1 MERTTYMQKKRKGG
15 FTLAEFLVVI
25 AITTILAGVSFVA
38 AIHYQSRLRR
48 LEMDQTAKEIFLAAQ
63 NRLSLE
69 KAGGSLERLLA
80 EYPDPED
87 PDSEDKLGLTL
98 SSGSEEKQGLYYIL
112 YQPGDEGSNDTED
125 IRQRLLPFGS
135 IDETVRTDGSYAI
148 GYNPKE
154 GTVREVWY
162 SDKYV
167 FQVTD
172 LESEELAQAALSADK
187 REKYHGEAIGYY
199 NGESMT
205 DPEVI
210 PDPKLKKPTLKI
222 FNGDVLYAEV
232 DDYMSPTAQYTM
244 RLWVEGMSSG
254 AKGWID
260 LMDFSQRQRVI
271 SIGTSGVSYVILDDI
286 TWEGFRFAGLSQDLK
301 RSDGGKEG
309 KLIPGEDLRVY
320 AEVSNSNGSVISE
333 IKECNSIFQDITENK
348 VLVSSIR
355 HLENLDYRISGF
367 KPEDSGEAIG
377 LSPAEDGS
385 NEYVV
390 SQQEDLSWTDFRT
403 NVVNQIHISHG
414 DNRVV
419 READKLSVCYAT
431 GSGTYT
437 SLKYTQP
444 GCYAPV
450 NPQFVMS
457 YEGNTHKINDLLVN
471 VKGDILAGG
480 CFGNVTKDLYVKDLK
495 LVRPDITSE
504 TSAGALVGFGINIP
518 DRYGDPVKPLNISV
532 ENVFVQYPK
541 ITATGEKDAASDTEV
556 DAGALVGAFSGTEL
570 TISKTMAVDTYR
582 TKVAADDA
590 EAEKDLDT
598 AVEATYRIRSQY
610 GVAGGLAGSVSGKL
624 TVSGCVAS
632 VYVDGYDFAGGL
644 VGKVVDNKGDQP
656 ARIENSY
663 VGGHTSAGKFL
674 VHPTPA
680 EENFD
685 TTQGRYN
692 VISRDTIAGGLAAI
706 LPSGSQVERTYVS
719 ASVYMHSDVYG
730 TVPAASETDTKM
742 NKANEKQDEAAFV
755 TVYGALNTGS
765 SGKAA
770 SDASFRY
777 CYSSSMVNG
786 ARSVCYS
793 DTLKNYFEENSQA
806 ISKKAFPYDK
816 TLTSTYPMPTVVQ
829 LIQADPTTQNMIQED
844 QNSDSTQPKQ
854 IPKFARVHIGDWME
868 PEKEEPEETGMQVNN
883 GNRLWVDYVL
893 DIPDDTGT
901 GTNQEPLQVSFS
913 IKGQSNGNTV
923 YYLVKFY
930 PDLSKIM
937 YIEEIDASKVE
948 LAYNEKNTWGWPA
961 SWTDI
966 DKLSTKRIEV
976 TETGEKQ
983 IKVRLYLDN
992 KAFVRSGFKYL
1003 YWQDNYIKAGDNL
1016 VIQASDKH
1024 AIPDGTDPIDD
1035 KNNSYFD
1042 KLIYDETT
1050 GTYTAKVANSRH
1062 LLNLNFYDKND
1073 FNITNVE
1080 QTDNIL
1086 WTDDPSVTAN
1096 TEAYCKELS
1105 EAYPGVD
1112 VKIYD
1117 GWSPGNGFTN
1127 PGSFKAID
1135 NTTIRSYDGGGHTI
1149 AGLRILPP
1157 LSGNESTALF
1167 AKNDQL
1173 TVKNLNIKDP
1183 YIQGGAYGAA
1193 VLIDTAGE
1201 INDYSDVRDGTYLDL
1216 ENIRVYGD
1224 DIKLQGWGVGGIA
1237 VNVGVQKVTI
1247 KNVHV
1252 YGKNVLIGGASTG
1265 SNYGAGG
1272 LVGKIKAKE
1281 LEVTNCS
1288 FSGYLSG
1295 KHFQHGAGGLIGN
1308 LDLSGYVKG
1317 PDKEI
1322 PLIQNC
1328 YVAGRNNDYPDMTA
1342 IGDDDQ
1348 FHAPYNISG
1357 YSNVG
1362 GLIGEGK
1369 GCLKIEN
1376 SFSMANIFSYMRGN
1390 EGSAGGLVGRYDN
1403 SSDLT
1408 VDTCY
1413 FGGKVSRVMQGAGN
1427 DPVIGY
1433 LIGRTNKT
1441 GSGTSEATDATI
1453 TNCVY
1458 RAWDTNDDPIG
1469 NIWGSVSGIKSVLDQ
1484 FRLRATD
1491 TQNDNTITYDEN
1503 LKNQKYPYKIWTK
1516 KPDNQTEPYRGDWLN

>member
-1 MERTTYMQKKRKGG
+1 ME
-15 FTLAEFLVVI
+15 
-25 AITTILAGVSFVA
+25 
-38 AIHYQSRLRR
+38 
-48 LEMDQTAKEIFLAAQ
+48 
-63 NRLSLE
+63 
-69 KAGGSLERLLA
+69 
-80 EYPDPED
+80 
-87 PDSEDKLGLTL
+87 
-98 SSGSEEKQGLYYIL
+98 
-112 YQPGDEGSNDTED
+112 
-125 IRQRLLPFGS
+125 
-135 IDETVRTDGSYAI
+135 
-148 GYNPKE
+148 
-154 GTVREVWY
+154 
-162 SDKYV
+162 
-167 FQVTD
+167 
-172 LESEELAQAALSADK
+172 
-187 REKYHGEAIGYY
+187 
-199 NGESMT
+199 
-205 DPEVI
+205 
-210 PDPKLKKPTLKI
+210 
-222 FNGDVLYAEV
+222 
-232 DDYMSPTAQYTM
+232 
-244 RLWVEGMSSG
+244 
-254 AKGWID
+254 
-260 LMDFSQRQRVI
+260 
-271 SIGTSGVSYVILDDI
+271 
-286 TWEGFRFAGLSQDLK
+286 
-301 RSDGGKEG
+301 
-309 KLIPGEDLRVY
+309 
-320 AEVSNSNGSVISE
+320 
-333 IKECNSIFQDITENK
+333 
-348 VLVSSIR
+348 
-355 HLENLDYRISGF
+355 
-367 KPEDSGEAIG
+367 
-377 LSPAEDGS
+377 
-385 NEYVV
+385 
-390 SQQEDLSWTDFRT
+390 
-403 NVVNQIHISHG
+403 
-414 DNRVV
+414 
-419 READKLSVCYAT
+419 
-431 GSGTYT
+431 
-437 SLKYTQP
+437 
-444 GCYAPV
+444 
-450 NPQFVMS
+450 
-457 YEGNTHKINDLLVN
+457 
-471 VKGDILAGG
+471 
-480 CFGNVTKDLYVKDLK
+480 
-495 LVRPDITSE
+495 
-504 TSAGALVGFGINIP
+504 
-518 DRYGDPVKPLNISV
+518 
-532 ENVFVQYPK
+532 
-541 ITATGEKDAASDTEV
+541 
-556 DAGALVGAFSGTEL
+556 
-570 TISKTMAVDTYR
+570 
-582 TKVAADDA
+582 
-590 EAEKDLDT
+590 
-598 AVEATYRIRSQY
+598 
-610 GVAGGLAGSVSGKL
+610 
-624 TVSGCVAS
+624 
-632 VYVDGYDFAGGL
+632 
-644 VGKVVDNKGDQP
+644 
-656 ARIENSY
+656 
-663 VGGHTSAGKFL
+663 
-674 VHPTPA
+674 
-680 EENFD
+680 
-685 TTQGRYN
+685 
-692 VISRDTIAGGLAAI
+692 
-706 LPSGSQVERTYVS
+706 
-719 ASVYMHSDVYG
+719 
-730 TVPAASETDTKM
+730 
-742 NKANEKQDEAAFV
+742 
-755 TVYGALNTGS
+755 
-765 SGKAA
+765 
-770 SDASFRY
+770 
-777 CYSSSMVNG
+777 
-786 ARSVCYS
+786 
-793 DTLKNYFEENSQA
+793 
-806 ISKKAFPYDK
+806 
-816 TLTSTYPMPTVVQ
+816 
-829 LIQADPTTQNMIQED
+829 
-844 QNSDSTQPKQ
+844 
-854 IPKFARVHIGDWME
+854 
-868 PEKEEPEETGMQVNN
+868 
-883 GNRLWVDYVL
+883 
-893 DIPDDTGT
+893 
-901 GTNQEPLQVSFS
+901 
-913 IKGQSNGNTV
+913 
-923 YYLVKFY
+923 
-930 PDLSKIM
+930 
-937 YIEEIDASKVE
+937 
-948 LAYNEKNTWGWPA
+948 
-961 SWTDI
+961 
-966 DKLSTKRIEV
+966 
-976 TETGEKQ
+976 
-983 IKVRLYLDN
+983 RLYLDN

-1453 TNCVY
+1453 TNCAY

>member
-25 AITTILAGVSFVA
+25 AITTILAGVSFVT

-112 YQPGDEGSNDTED
+112 YQPGDEGNNDTED

-377 LSPAEDGS
+377 LTPAEDGS
-385 NEYVV
+385 NGYVV

-471 VKGDILAGG
+471 VKGDTLAGG

-518 DRYGDPVKPLNISV
+518 DRYGDPVKTLNISV

-570 TISKTMAVDTYR
+570 TISKTMAADTYR

-829 LIQADPTTQNMIQED
+829 LIQADPTTLNMIQED

-854 IPKFARVHIGDWME
+854 IPKFARIHIGDWME
-868 PEKEEPEETGMQVNN
+868 PEKEEPEETGLTLNN
-883 GNRLWVDYVL
+883 GNRLWVDYVFNV
-893 DIPDDTGT
+893 PE
-901 GTNQEPLQVSFS
+901 NVNPLQVSFS
-913 IKGQSNGNTV
+913 IYGLSSEKTV
-923 YYLVKFY
+923 YYLVKFD
-930 PDLSKIM
+930 PDLNRVM
-937 YIEEIDASKVE
+937 YYGDVSSTPIEE
-948 LAYNEKNTWGWPA
+948 AYNNRDNWKNQWK
-961 SWTDI
+961 SIEDM
-966 DKLSTKRIEV
+966 STKRFEV
-976 TETGEKQ
+976 TETGENQ
-983 IKVRLYLDN
+983 IKVRMYLDN
-992 KAFVRSGFKYL
+992 KAFKCAGYQFMPYDYKENLTAGEDIVV
-1003 YWQDNYIKAGDNL
+1003 KASNTM
-1016 VIQASDKH
+1016 
-1024 AIPDGTDPIDD
+1024 AIPDNTYATEPE
-1035 KNNSYFD
+1035 NSYFQNLRSNGD
-1042 KLIYDETT
+1042 
-1050 GTYTAKVANSRH
+1050 GTYTAEVANSRH
-1062 LLNLNFYDKND
+1062 LANLNFYNKDK

-1080 QTDNIL
+1080 QVDNIL
-1086 WTDDPSVTAN
+1086 WEEDHEITAK
-1096 TEAYCKELS
+1096 TEAYCKEMAD
-1105 EAYPGVD
+1105 AYPGTEI
-1112 VKIYD
+1112 KIFN
-1117 GWSPGNGFTN
+1117 GNDADNGYTN
-1127 PGSFKAID
+1127 NGSFKIIN
-1135 NTTIRSYDGGGHTI
+1135 NTELYSYNGKGNTISKLKIIGQQW
-1149 AGLRILPP
+1149 
-1157 LSGNESTALF
+1157 GNHGSALF
-1167 AKNDQL
+1167 LNNAHL
-1173 TVKNLNIKDP
+1173 TVKNLNIKD
-1183 YIQGGAYGAA
+1183 
-1193 VLIDTAGE
+1193 
-1201 INDYSDVRDGTYLDL
+1201 LDL
-1216 ENIRVYGD
+1216 LGNGTAAGIITESGTDWKTQWDDTHLVVENVNIYGD
-1224 DIKLQGWGVGGIA
+1224 NMRIRSSKVGGVA
-1237 VNVGVQKVTI
+1237 ADVNVHKVTM

-1252 YGKNVLIGGASTG
+1252 YGKNALLGGPTG
-1265 SNYGAGG
+1265 NSAVGG
-1272 LVGKIKAKE
+1272 LAGTVKTDEMEI
-1281 LEVTNCS
+1281 TNCS

-1295 KHFQHGAGGLIGN
+1295 KHFQHGAGGLIGE
-1308 LDLSGYVKG
+1308 LDLSGYVNG
-1317 PDKEI
+1317 PDKTWPSIE
-1322 PLIQNC
+1322 NC
-1328 YVAGRNNDYPDMTA
+1328 YVAGRNRSIEAPNADLL
-1342 IGDDDQ
+1342 GDDDQ
-1348 FHAPYNISG
+1348 LREPFNISG
-1357 YSNVG
+1357 YDTVGGLVGIGKGYLQIKNCFNTANIISYVRGYSGGAG
-1362 GLIGEGK
+1362 GLIGK
-1369 GCLKIEN
+1369 FGC
-1376 SFSMANIFSYMRGN
+1376 ANYSDSYDWVSQLRI
-1390 EGSAGGLVGRYDN
+1390 
-1403 SSDLT
+1403 
-1408 VDTCY
+1408 DTCY
-1413 FGGKVSRVMQGAGN
+1413 SVGKLGKADKEANLGL
-1427 DPVIGY
+1427 GY
-1433 LIGRTNKT
+1433 LIGRLGST
-1441 GSGTSEATDATI
+1441 GYGTDQTIQADI
-1453 TNCVY
+1453 TNCAY
-1458 RAWDTNDDPIG
+1458 QPWDIQISIGSAWDPAGVTASLN
-1469 NIWGSVSGIKSVLDQ
+1469 Q

>member
-1 MERTTYMQKKRKGG
+1 ME
-15 FTLAEFLVVI
+15 
-25 AITTILAGVSFVA
+25 
-38 AIHYQSRLRR
+38 
-48 LEMDQTAKEIFLAAQ
+48 
-63 NRLSLE
+63 
-69 KAGGSLERLLA
+69 
-80 EYPDPED
+80 
-87 PDSEDKLGLTL
+87 
-98 SSGSEEKQGLYYIL
+98 
-112 YQPGDEGSNDTED
+112 
-125 IRQRLLPFGS
+125 
-135 IDETVRTDGSYAI
+135 
-148 GYNPKE
+148 
-154 GTVREVWY
+154 
-162 SDKYV
+162 
-167 FQVTD
+167 
-172 LESEELAQAALSADK
+172 
-187 REKYHGEAIGYY
+187 
-199 NGESMT
+199 
-205 DPEVI
+205 
-210 PDPKLKKPTLKI
+210 
-222 FNGDVLYAEV
+222 
-232 DDYMSPTAQYTM
+232 
-244 RLWVEGMSSG
+244 
-254 AKGWID
+254 
-260 LMDFSQRQRVI
+260 
-271 SIGTSGVSYVILDDI
+271 
-286 TWEGFRFAGLSQDLK
+286 
-301 RSDGGKEG
+301 
-309 KLIPGEDLRVY
+309 
-320 AEVSNSNGSVISE
+320 
-333 IKECNSIFQDITENK
+333 
-348 VLVSSIR
+348 
-355 HLENLDYRISGF
+355 
-367 KPEDSGEAIG
+367 
-377 LSPAEDGS
+377 
-385 NEYVV
+385 
-390 SQQEDLSWTDFRT
+390 
-403 NVVNQIHISHG
+403 
-414 DNRVV
+414 
-419 READKLSVCYAT
+419 
-431 GSGTYT
+431 
-437 SLKYTQP
+437 
-444 GCYAPV
+444 
-450 NPQFVMS
+450 
-457 YEGNTHKINDLLVN
+457 
-471 VKGDILAGG
+471 
-480 CFGNVTKDLYVKDLK
+480 
-495 LVRPDITSE
+495 
-504 TSAGALVGFGINIP
+504 
-518 DRYGDPVKPLNISV
+518 
-532 ENVFVQYPK
+532 
-541 ITATGEKDAASDTEV
+541 
-556 DAGALVGAFSGTEL
+556 
-570 TISKTMAVDTYR
+570 
-582 TKVAADDA
+582 
-590 EAEKDLDT
+590 
-598 AVEATYRIRSQY
+598 
-610 GVAGGLAGSVSGKL
+610 
-624 TVSGCVAS
+624 
-632 VYVDGYDFAGGL
+632 
-644 VGKVVDNKGDQP
+644 
-656 ARIENSY
+656 
-663 VGGHTSAGKFL
+663 
-674 VHPTPA
+674 
-680 EENFD
+680 
-685 TTQGRYN
+685 
-692 VISRDTIAGGLAAI
+692 
-706 LPSGSQVERTYVS
+706 
-719 ASVYMHSDVYG
+719 
-730 TVPAASETDTKM
+730 
-742 NKANEKQDEAAFV
+742 
-755 TVYGALNTGS
+755 
-765 SGKAA
+765 
-770 SDASFRY
+770 
-777 CYSSSMVNG
+777 
-786 ARSVCYS
+786 
-793 DTLKNYFEENSQA
+793 
-806 ISKKAFPYDK
+806 
-816 TLTSTYPMPTVVQ
+816 
-829 LIQADPTTQNMIQED
+829 
-844 QNSDSTQPKQ
+844 
-854 IPKFARVHIGDWME
+854 
-868 PEKEEPEETGMQVNN
+868 
-883 GNRLWVDYVL
+883 
-893 DIPDDTGT
+893 
-901 GTNQEPLQVSFS
+901 
-913 IKGQSNGNTV
+913 
-923 YYLVKFY
+923 
-930 PDLSKIM
+930 
-937 YIEEIDASKVE
+937 
-948 LAYNEKNTWGWPA
+948 
-961 SWTDI
+961 
-966 DKLSTKRIEV
+966 
-976 TETGEKQ
+976 
-983 IKVRLYLDN
+983 RLYLDN

-1237 VNVGVQKVTI
+1237 VNVGVQKVTM

-1441 GSGTSEATDATI
+1441 GSGTSETTDATI

>member
-1 MERTTYMQKKRKGG
+1 MK
-15 FTLAEFLVVI
+15 
-25 AITTILAGVSFVA
+25 
-38 AIHYQSRLRR
+38 
-48 LEMDQTAKEIFLAAQ
+48 
-63 NRLSLE
+63 
-69 KAGGSLERLLA
+69 
-80 EYPDPED
+80 
-87 PDSEDKLGLTL
+87 
-98 SSGSEEKQGLYYIL
+98 
-112 YQPGDEGSNDTED
+112 
-125 IRQRLLPFGS
+125 
-135 IDETVRTDGSYAI
+135 
-148 GYNPKE
+148 
-154 GTVREVWY
+154 
-162 SDKYV
+162 
-167 FQVTD
+167 
-172 LESEELAQAALSADK
+172 
-187 REKYHGEAIGYY
+187 
-199 NGESMT
+199 
-205 DPEVI
+205 
-210 PDPKLKKPTLKI
+210 
-222 FNGDVLYAEV
+222 
-232 DDYMSPTAQYTM
+232 
-244 RLWVEGMSSG
+244 
-254 AKGWID
+254 
-260 LMDFSQRQRVI
+260 
-271 SIGTSGVSYVILDDI
+271 
-286 TWEGFRFAGLSQDLK
+286 
-301 RSDGGKEG
+301 
-309 KLIPGEDLRVY
+309 
-320 AEVSNSNGSVISE
+320 
-333 IKECNSIFQDITENK
+333 
-348 VLVSSIR
+348 
-355 HLENLDYRISGF
+355 
-367 KPEDSGEAIG
+367 
-377 LSPAEDGS
+377 
-385 NEYVV
+385 
-390 SQQEDLSWTDFRT
+390 
-403 NVVNQIHISHG
+403 
-414 DNRVV
+414 
-419 READKLSVCYAT
+419 
-431 GSGTYT
+431 
-437 SLKYTQP
+437 
-444 GCYAPV
+444 
-450 NPQFVMS
+450 
-457 YEGNTHKINDLLVN
+457 
-471 VKGDILAGG
+471 
-480 CFGNVTKDLYVKDLK
+480 
-495 LVRPDITSE
+495 
-504 TSAGALVGFGINIP
+504 
-518 DRYGDPVKPLNISV
+518 
-532 ENVFVQYPK
+532 
-541 ITATGEKDAASDTEV
+541 
-556 DAGALVGAFSGTEL
+556 
-570 TISKTMAVDTYR
+570 
-582 TKVAADDA
+582 
-590 EAEKDLDT
+590 
-598 AVEATYRIRSQY
+598 
-610 GVAGGLAGSVSGKL
+610 
-624 TVSGCVAS
+624 
-632 VYVDGYDFAGGL
+632 
-644 VGKVVDNKGDQP
+644 
-656 ARIENSY
+656 
-663 VGGHTSAGKFL
+663 
-674 VHPTPA
+674 
-680 EENFD
+680 
-685 TTQGRYN
+685 
-692 VISRDTIAGGLAAI
+692 
-706 LPSGSQVERTYVS
+706 
-719 ASVYMHSDVYG
+719 
-730 TVPAASETDTKM
+730 
-742 NKANEKQDEAAFV
+742 
-755 TVYGALNTGS
+755 
-765 SGKAA
+765 
-770 SDASFRY
+770 
-777 CYSSSMVNG
+777 
-786 ARSVCYS
+786 
-793 DTLKNYFEENSQA
+793 
-806 ISKKAFPYDK
+806 
-816 TLTSTYPMPTVVQ
+816 
-829 LIQADPTTQNMIQED
+829 
-844 QNSDSTQPKQ
+844 
-854 IPKFARVHIGDWME
+854 
-868 PEKEEPEETGMQVNN
+868 
-883 GNRLWVDYVL
+883 
-893 DIPDDTGT
+893 
-901 GTNQEPLQVSFS
+901 
-913 IKGQSNGNTV
+913 
-923 YYLVKFY
+923 
-930 PDLSKIM
+930 
-937 YIEEIDASKVE
+937 
-948 LAYNEKNTWGWPA
+948 KNTWGWPA

>member
-1 MERTTYMQKKRKGG
+1 ME
-15 FTLAEFLVVI
+15 
-25 AITTILAGVSFVA
+25 
-38 AIHYQSRLRR
+38 
-48 LEMDQTAKEIFLAAQ
+48 
-63 NRLSLE
+63 
-69 KAGGSLERLLA
+69 
-80 EYPDPED
+80 
-87 PDSEDKLGLTL
+87 
-98 SSGSEEKQGLYYIL
+98 
-112 YQPGDEGSNDTED
+112 
-125 IRQRLLPFGS
+125 
-135 IDETVRTDGSYAI
+135 
-148 GYNPKE
+148 
-154 GTVREVWY
+154 
-162 SDKYV
+162 
-167 FQVTD
+167 
-172 LESEELAQAALSADK
+172 
-187 REKYHGEAIGYY
+187 
-199 NGESMT
+199 
-205 DPEVI
+205 
-210 PDPKLKKPTLKI
+210 
-222 FNGDVLYAEV
+222 
-232 DDYMSPTAQYTM
+232 
-244 RLWVEGMSSG
+244 
-254 AKGWID
+254 
-260 LMDFSQRQRVI
+260 
-271 SIGTSGVSYVILDDI
+271 
-286 TWEGFRFAGLSQDLK
+286 
-301 RSDGGKEG
+301 
-309 KLIPGEDLRVY
+309 
-320 AEVSNSNGSVISE
+320 
-333 IKECNSIFQDITENK
+333 
-348 VLVSSIR
+348 
-355 HLENLDYRISGF
+355 
-367 KPEDSGEAIG
+367 
-377 LSPAEDGS
+377 
-385 NEYVV
+385 
-390 SQQEDLSWTDFRT
+390 
-403 NVVNQIHISHG
+403 
-414 DNRVV
+414 
-419 READKLSVCYAT
+419 
-431 GSGTYT
+431 
-437 SLKYTQP
+437 
-444 GCYAPV
+444 
-450 NPQFVMS
+450 
-457 YEGNTHKINDLLVN
+457 
-471 VKGDILAGG
+471 
-480 CFGNVTKDLYVKDLK
+480 
-495 LVRPDITSE
+495 
-504 TSAGALVGFGINIP
+504 
-518 DRYGDPVKPLNISV
+518 
-532 ENVFVQYPK
+532 
-541 ITATGEKDAASDTEV
+541 
-556 DAGALVGAFSGTEL
+556 
-570 TISKTMAVDTYR
+570 
-582 TKVAADDA
+582 
-590 EAEKDLDT
+590 
-598 AVEATYRIRSQY
+598 
-610 GVAGGLAGSVSGKL
+610 
-624 TVSGCVAS
+624 
-632 VYVDGYDFAGGL
+632 
-644 VGKVVDNKGDQP
+644 
-656 ARIENSY
+656 
-663 VGGHTSAGKFL
+663 
-674 VHPTPA
+674 
-680 EENFD
+680 
-685 TTQGRYN
+685 
-692 VISRDTIAGGLAAI
+692 
-706 LPSGSQVERTYVS
+706 
-719 ASVYMHSDVYG
+719 
-730 TVPAASETDTKM
+730 
-742 NKANEKQDEAAFV
+742 
-755 TVYGALNTGS
+755 
-765 SGKAA
+765 
-770 SDASFRY
+770 
-777 CYSSSMVNG
+777 
-786 ARSVCYS
+786 
-793 DTLKNYFEENSQA
+793 
-806 ISKKAFPYDK
+806 
-816 TLTSTYPMPTVVQ
+816 
-829 LIQADPTTQNMIQED
+829 
-844 QNSDSTQPKQ
+844 
-854 IPKFARVHIGDWME
+854 
-868 PEKEEPEETGMQVNN
+868 
-883 GNRLWVDYVL
+883 
-893 DIPDDTGT
+893 
-901 GTNQEPLQVSFS
+901 
-913 IKGQSNGNTV
+913 
-923 YYLVKFY
+923 
-930 PDLSKIM
+930 
-937 YIEEIDASKVE
+937 
-948 LAYNEKNTWGWPA
+948 
-961 SWTDI
+961 
-966 DKLSTKRIEV
+966 
-976 TETGEKQ
+976 
-983 IKVRLYLDN
+983 RLYLDN

-1193 VLIDTAGE
+1193 VFIDTAGE

-1252 YGKNVLIGGASTG
+1252 YEKNVLIGGASTG

-1453 TNCVY
+1453 TNCAY

>member
-1 MERTTYMQKKRKGG
+1 MN
-15 FTLAEFLVVI
+15 L
-25 AITTILAGVSFVA
+25 
-38 AIHYQSRLRR
+38 
-48 LEMDQTAKEIFLAAQ
+48 
-63 NRLSLE
+63 
-69 KAGGSLERLLA
+69 
-80 EYPDPED
+80 
-87 PDSEDKLGLTL
+87 
-98 SSGSEEKQGLYYIL
+98 
-112 YQPGDEGSNDTED
+112 
-125 IRQRLLPFGS
+125 
-135 IDETVRTDGSYAI
+135 
-148 GYNPKE
+148 
-154 GTVREVWY
+154 
-162 SDKYV
+162 
-167 FQVTD
+167 
-172 LESEELAQAALSADK
+172 
-187 REKYHGEAIGYY
+187 
-199 NGESMT
+199 
-205 DPEVI
+205 
-210 PDPKLKKPTLKI
+210 LKKTL
-222 FNGDVLYAEV
+222 
-232 DDYMSPTAQYTM
+232 DYM
-244 RLWVEGMSSG
+244 E
-254 AKGWID
+254 
-260 LMDFSQRQRVI
+260 
-271 SIGTSGVSYVILDDI
+271 
-286 TWEGFRFAGLSQDLK
+286 
-301 RSDGGKEG
+301 
-309 KLIPGEDLRVY
+309 
-320 AEVSNSNGSVISE
+320 
-333 IKECNSIFQDITENK
+333 
-348 VLVSSIR
+348 
-355 HLENLDYRISGF
+355 
-367 KPEDSGEAIG
+367 
-377 LSPAEDGS
+377 
-385 NEYVV
+385 
-390 SQQEDLSWTDFRT
+390 
-403 NVVNQIHISHG
+403 
-414 DNRVV
+414 
-419 READKLSVCYAT
+419 
-431 GSGTYT
+431 
-437 SLKYTQP
+437 
-444 GCYAPV
+444 
-450 NPQFVMS
+450 
-457 YEGNTHKINDLLVN
+457 
-471 VKGDILAGG
+471 
-480 CFGNVTKDLYVKDLK
+480 
-495 LVRPDITSE
+495 
-504 TSAGALVGFGINIP
+504 
-518 DRYGDPVKPLNISV
+518 
-532 ENVFVQYPK
+532 
-541 ITATGEKDAASDTEV
+541 
-556 DAGALVGAFSGTEL
+556 
-570 TISKTMAVDTYR
+570 
-582 TKVAADDA
+582 
-590 EAEKDLDT
+590 
-598 AVEATYRIRSQY
+598 
-610 GVAGGLAGSVSGKL
+610 
-624 TVSGCVAS
+624 
-632 VYVDGYDFAGGL
+632 
-644 VGKVVDNKGDQP
+644 
-656 ARIENSY
+656 
-663 VGGHTSAGKFL
+663 
-674 VHPTPA
+674 
-680 EENFD
+680 
-685 TTQGRYN
+685 
-692 VISRDTIAGGLAAI
+692 
-706 LPSGSQVERTYVS
+706 
-719 ASVYMHSDVYG
+719 
-730 TVPAASETDTKM
+730 
-742 NKANEKQDEAAFV
+742 
-755 TVYGALNTGS
+755 
-765 SGKAA
+765 
-770 SDASFRY
+770 
-777 CYSSSMVNG
+777 
-786 ARSVCYS
+786 
-793 DTLKNYFEENSQA
+793 
-806 ISKKAFPYDK
+806 
-816 TLTSTYPMPTVVQ
+816 
-829 LIQADPTTQNMIQED
+829 
-844 QNSDSTQPKQ
+844 
-854 IPKFARVHIGDWME
+854 
-868 PEKEEPEETGMQVNN
+868 
-883 GNRLWVDYVL
+883 
-893 DIPDDTGT
+893 
-901 GTNQEPLQVSFS
+901 
-913 IKGQSNGNTV
+913 
-923 YYLVKFY
+923 
-930 PDLSKIM
+930 
-937 YIEEIDASKVE
+937 
-948 LAYNEKNTWGWPA
+948 
-961 SWTDI
+961 
-966 DKLSTKRIEV
+966 
-976 TETGEKQ
+976 
-983 IKVRLYLDN
+983 RLYLDN

-1003 YWQDNYIKAGDNL
+1003 YWQDSYIKAGDNL

-1173 TVKNLNIKDP
+1173 TMKNLNIKDP

-1237 VNVGVQKVTI
+1237 VNVGVQKVTM

-1441 GSGTSEATDATI
+1441 GSGTSETTDATI

>member
-1 MERTTYMQKKRKGG
+1 MN
-15 FTLAEFLVVI
+15 L
-25 AITTILAGVSFVA
+25 
-38 AIHYQSRLRR
+38 
-48 LEMDQTAKEIFLAAQ
+48 
-63 NRLSLE
+63 
-69 KAGGSLERLLA
+69 
-80 EYPDPED
+80 
-87 PDSEDKLGLTL
+87 
-98 SSGSEEKQGLYYIL
+98 
-112 YQPGDEGSNDTED
+112 
-125 IRQRLLPFGS
+125 
-135 IDETVRTDGSYAI
+135 
-148 GYNPKE
+148 
-154 GTVREVWY
+154 
-162 SDKYV
+162 
-167 FQVTD
+167 
-172 LESEELAQAALSADK
+172 
-187 REKYHGEAIGYY
+187 
-199 NGESMT
+199 
-205 DPEVI
+205 
-210 PDPKLKKPTLKI
+210 LKKTL
-222 FNGDVLYAEV
+222 
-232 DDYMSPTAQYTM
+232 DYM
-244 RLWVEGMSSG
+244 E
-254 AKGWID
+254 
-260 LMDFSQRQRVI
+260 
-271 SIGTSGVSYVILDDI
+271 
-286 TWEGFRFAGLSQDLK
+286 
-301 RSDGGKEG
+301 
-309 KLIPGEDLRVY
+309 
-320 AEVSNSNGSVISE
+320 
-333 IKECNSIFQDITENK
+333 
-348 VLVSSIR
+348 
-355 HLENLDYRISGF
+355 
-367 KPEDSGEAIG
+367 
-377 LSPAEDGS
+377 
-385 NEYVV
+385 
-390 SQQEDLSWTDFRT
+390 
-403 NVVNQIHISHG
+403 
-414 DNRVV
+414 
-419 READKLSVCYAT
+419 
-431 GSGTYT
+431 
-437 SLKYTQP
+437 
-444 GCYAPV
+444 
-450 NPQFVMS
+450 
-457 YEGNTHKINDLLVN
+457 
-471 VKGDILAGG
+471 
-480 CFGNVTKDLYVKDLK
+480 
-495 LVRPDITSE
+495 
-504 TSAGALVGFGINIP
+504 
-518 DRYGDPVKPLNISV
+518 
-532 ENVFVQYPK
+532 
-541 ITATGEKDAASDTEV
+541 
-556 DAGALVGAFSGTEL
+556 
-570 TISKTMAVDTYR
+570 
-582 TKVAADDA
+582 
-590 EAEKDLDT
+590 
-598 AVEATYRIRSQY
+598 
-610 GVAGGLAGSVSGKL
+610 
-624 TVSGCVAS
+624 
-632 VYVDGYDFAGGL
+632 
-644 VGKVVDNKGDQP
+644 
-656 ARIENSY
+656 
-663 VGGHTSAGKFL
+663 
-674 VHPTPA
+674 
-680 EENFD
+680 
-685 TTQGRYN
+685 
-692 VISRDTIAGGLAAI
+692 
-706 LPSGSQVERTYVS
+706 
-719 ASVYMHSDVYG
+719 
-730 TVPAASETDTKM
+730 
-742 NKANEKQDEAAFV
+742 
-755 TVYGALNTGS
+755 
-765 SGKAA
+765 
-770 SDASFRY
+770 
-777 CYSSSMVNG
+777 
-786 ARSVCYS
+786 
-793 DTLKNYFEENSQA
+793 
-806 ISKKAFPYDK
+806 
-816 TLTSTYPMPTVVQ
+816 
-829 LIQADPTTQNMIQED
+829 
-844 QNSDSTQPKQ
+844 
-854 IPKFARVHIGDWME
+854 
-868 PEKEEPEETGMQVNN
+868 
-883 GNRLWVDYVL
+883 
-893 DIPDDTGT
+893 
-901 GTNQEPLQVSFS
+901 
-913 IKGQSNGNTV
+913 
-923 YYLVKFY
+923 
-930 PDLSKIM
+930 
-937 YIEEIDASKVE
+937 
-948 LAYNEKNTWGWPA
+948 
-961 SWTDI
+961 
-966 DKLSTKRIEV
+966 
-976 TETGEKQ
+976 
-983 IKVRLYLDN
+983 RLYLDN

-1237 VNVGVQKVTI
+1237 VNVGVQKVTM

-1441 GSGTSEATDATI
+1441 GSGTSEATDVTI
-1453 TNCVY
+1453 TNCAY

>member
-1 MERTTYMQKKRKGG
+1 ME
-15 FTLAEFLVVI
+15 
-25 AITTILAGVSFVA
+25 
-38 AIHYQSRLRR
+38 
-48 LEMDQTAKEIFLAAQ
+48 
-63 NRLSLE
+63 
-69 KAGGSLERLLA
+69 
-80 EYPDPED
+80 
-87 PDSEDKLGLTL
+87 
-98 SSGSEEKQGLYYIL
+98 
-112 YQPGDEGSNDTED
+112 
-125 IRQRLLPFGS
+125 
-135 IDETVRTDGSYAI
+135 
-148 GYNPKE
+148 
-154 GTVREVWY
+154 
-162 SDKYV
+162 
-167 FQVTD
+167 
-172 LESEELAQAALSADK
+172 
-187 REKYHGEAIGYY
+187 
-199 NGESMT
+199 
-205 DPEVI
+205 
-210 PDPKLKKPTLKI
+210 
-222 FNGDVLYAEV
+222 
-232 DDYMSPTAQYTM
+232 
-244 RLWVEGMSSG
+244 
-254 AKGWID
+254 
-260 LMDFSQRQRVI
+260 
-271 SIGTSGVSYVILDDI
+271 
-286 TWEGFRFAGLSQDLK
+286 
-301 RSDGGKEG
+301 
-309 KLIPGEDLRVY
+309 
-320 AEVSNSNGSVISE
+320 
-333 IKECNSIFQDITENK
+333 
-348 VLVSSIR
+348 
-355 HLENLDYRISGF
+355 
-367 KPEDSGEAIG
+367 
-377 LSPAEDGS
+377 
-385 NEYVV
+385 
-390 SQQEDLSWTDFRT
+390 
-403 NVVNQIHISHG
+403 
-414 DNRVV
+414 
-419 READKLSVCYAT
+419 
-431 GSGTYT
+431 
-437 SLKYTQP
+437 
-444 GCYAPV
+444 
-450 NPQFVMS
+450 
-457 YEGNTHKINDLLVN
+457 
-471 VKGDILAGG
+471 
-480 CFGNVTKDLYVKDLK
+480 
-495 LVRPDITSE
+495 
-504 TSAGALVGFGINIP
+504 
-518 DRYGDPVKPLNISV
+518 
-532 ENVFVQYPK
+532 
-541 ITATGEKDAASDTEV
+541 
-556 DAGALVGAFSGTEL
+556 
-570 TISKTMAVDTYR
+570 
-582 TKVAADDA
+582 
-590 EAEKDLDT
+590 
-598 AVEATYRIRSQY
+598 
-610 GVAGGLAGSVSGKL
+610 
-624 TVSGCVAS
+624 
-632 VYVDGYDFAGGL
+632 
-644 VGKVVDNKGDQP
+644 
-656 ARIENSY
+656 
-663 VGGHTSAGKFL
+663 
-674 VHPTPA
+674 
-680 EENFD
+680 
-685 TTQGRYN
+685 
-692 VISRDTIAGGLAAI
+692 
-706 LPSGSQVERTYVS
+706 
-719 ASVYMHSDVYG
+719 
-730 TVPAASETDTKM
+730 
-742 NKANEKQDEAAFV
+742 
-755 TVYGALNTGS
+755 
-765 SGKAA
+765 
-770 SDASFRY
+770 
-777 CYSSSMVNG
+777 
-786 ARSVCYS
+786 
-793 DTLKNYFEENSQA
+793 
-806 ISKKAFPYDK
+806 
-816 TLTSTYPMPTVVQ
+816 
-829 LIQADPTTQNMIQED
+829 
-844 QNSDSTQPKQ
+844 
-854 IPKFARVHIGDWME
+854 
-868 PEKEEPEETGMQVNN
+868 
-883 GNRLWVDYVL
+883 
-893 DIPDDTGT
+893 
-901 GTNQEPLQVSFS
+901 
-913 IKGQSNGNTV
+913 
-923 YYLVKFY
+923 
-930 PDLSKIM
+930 
-937 YIEEIDASKVE
+937 
-948 LAYNEKNTWGWPA
+948 
-961 SWTDI
+961 
-966 DKLSTKRIEV
+966 
-976 TETGEKQ
+976 
-983 IKVRLYLDN
+983 RLYLDN

-1003 YWQDNYIKAGDNL
+1003 YWQDSYIKAGDNL

-1173 TVKNLNIKDP
+1173 IMKNLNIKDP

-1237 VNVGVQKVTI
+1237 VNVGVQKVTM

-1441 GSGTSEATDATI
+1441 GSGTSETTDATI

>member
-1 MERTTYMQKKRKGG
+1 ME
-15 FTLAEFLVVI
+15 
-25 AITTILAGVSFVA
+25 
-38 AIHYQSRLRR
+38 
-48 LEMDQTAKEIFLAAQ
+48 
-63 NRLSLE
+63 
-69 KAGGSLERLLA
+69 
-80 EYPDPED
+80 
-87 PDSEDKLGLTL
+87 
-98 SSGSEEKQGLYYIL
+98 
-112 YQPGDEGSNDTED
+112 
-125 IRQRLLPFGS
+125 
-135 IDETVRTDGSYAI
+135 
-148 GYNPKE
+148 
-154 GTVREVWY
+154 
-162 SDKYV
+162 
-167 FQVTD
+167 
-172 LESEELAQAALSADK
+172 
-187 REKYHGEAIGYY
+187 
-199 NGESMT
+199 
-205 DPEVI
+205 
-210 PDPKLKKPTLKI
+210 
-222 FNGDVLYAEV
+222 
-232 DDYMSPTAQYTM
+232 
-244 RLWVEGMSSG
+244 
-254 AKGWID
+254 
-260 LMDFSQRQRVI
+260 
-271 SIGTSGVSYVILDDI
+271 
-286 TWEGFRFAGLSQDLK
+286 
-301 RSDGGKEG
+301 
-309 KLIPGEDLRVY
+309 
-320 AEVSNSNGSVISE
+320 
-333 IKECNSIFQDITENK
+333 
-348 VLVSSIR
+348 
-355 HLENLDYRISGF
+355 
-367 KPEDSGEAIG
+367 
-377 LSPAEDGS
+377 
-385 NEYVV
+385 
-390 SQQEDLSWTDFRT
+390 
-403 NVVNQIHISHG
+403 
-414 DNRVV
+414 
-419 READKLSVCYAT
+419 
-431 GSGTYT
+431 
-437 SLKYTQP
+437 
-444 GCYAPV
+444 
-450 NPQFVMS
+450 
-457 YEGNTHKINDLLVN
+457 
-471 VKGDILAGG
+471 
-480 CFGNVTKDLYVKDLK
+480 
-495 LVRPDITSE
+495 
-504 TSAGALVGFGINIP
+504 
-518 DRYGDPVKPLNISV
+518 
-532 ENVFVQYPK
+532 
-541 ITATGEKDAASDTEV
+541 
-556 DAGALVGAFSGTEL
+556 
-570 TISKTMAVDTYR
+570 
-582 TKVAADDA
+582 
-590 EAEKDLDT
+590 
-598 AVEATYRIRSQY
+598 
-610 GVAGGLAGSVSGKL
+610 
-624 TVSGCVAS
+624 
-632 VYVDGYDFAGGL
+632 
-644 VGKVVDNKGDQP
+644 
-656 ARIENSY
+656 
-663 VGGHTSAGKFL
+663 
-674 VHPTPA
+674 
-680 EENFD
+680 
-685 TTQGRYN
+685 
-692 VISRDTIAGGLAAI
+692 
-706 LPSGSQVERTYVS
+706 
-719 ASVYMHSDVYG
+719 
-730 TVPAASETDTKM
+730 
-742 NKANEKQDEAAFV
+742 
-755 TVYGALNTGS
+755 
-765 SGKAA
+765 
-770 SDASFRY
+770 
-777 CYSSSMVNG
+777 
-786 ARSVCYS
+786 
-793 DTLKNYFEENSQA
+793 
-806 ISKKAFPYDK
+806 
-816 TLTSTYPMPTVVQ
+816 
-829 LIQADPTTQNMIQED
+829 
-844 QNSDSTQPKQ
+844 
-854 IPKFARVHIGDWME
+854 
-868 PEKEEPEETGMQVNN
+868 
-883 GNRLWVDYVL
+883 
-893 DIPDDTGT
+893 
-901 GTNQEPLQVSFS
+901 
-913 IKGQSNGNTV
+913 
-923 YYLVKFY
+923 
-930 PDLSKIM
+930 
-937 YIEEIDASKVE
+937 
-948 LAYNEKNTWGWPA
+948 
-961 SWTDI
+961 
-966 DKLSTKRIEV
+966 
-976 TETGEKQ
+976 
-983 IKVRLYLDN
+983 RLYLDN

-1173 TVKNLNIKDP
+1173 TMKNLNIKDP

-1237 VNVGVQKVTI
+1237 VNVGVQKVTM

-1252 YGKNVLIGGASTG
+1252 YGKNVLIGSASTG

-1441 GSGTSEATDATI
+1441 GSGTSETTDATI

>member
-1 MERTTYMQKKRKGG
+1 M
-15 FTLAEFLVVI
+15 
-25 AITTILAGVSFVA
+25 
-38 AIHYQSRLRR
+38 
-48 LEMDQTAKEIFLAAQ
+48 
-63 NRLSLE
+63 
-69 KAGGSLERLLA
+69 
-80 EYPDPED
+80 
-87 PDSEDKLGLTL
+87 
-98 SSGSEEKQGLYYIL
+98 
-112 YQPGDEGSNDTED
+112 
-125 IRQRLLPFGS
+125 
-135 IDETVRTDGSYAI
+135 
-148 GYNPKE
+148 
-154 GTVREVWY
+154 
-162 SDKYV
+162 
-167 FQVTD
+167 
-172 LESEELAQAALSADK
+172 
-187 REKYHGEAIGYY
+187 
-199 NGESMT
+199 
-205 DPEVI
+205 
-210 PDPKLKKPTLKI
+210 
-222 FNGDVLYAEV
+222 
-232 DDYMSPTAQYTM
+232 
-244 RLWVEGMSSG
+244 
-254 AKGWID
+254 
-260 LMDFSQRQRVI
+260 
-271 SIGTSGVSYVILDDI
+271 
-286 TWEGFRFAGLSQDLK
+286 
-301 RSDGGKEG
+301 
-309 KLIPGEDLRVY
+309 
-320 AEVSNSNGSVISE
+320 
-333 IKECNSIFQDITENK
+333 
-348 VLVSSIR
+348 
-355 HLENLDYRISGF
+355 
-367 KPEDSGEAIG
+367 
-377 LSPAEDGS
+377 
-385 NEYVV
+385 
-390 SQQEDLSWTDFRT
+390 
-403 NVVNQIHISHG
+403 
-414 DNRVV
+414 
-419 READKLSVCYAT
+419 
-431 GSGTYT
+431 
-437 SLKYTQP
+437 
-444 GCYAPV
+444 
-450 NPQFVMS
+450 
-457 YEGNTHKINDLLVN
+457 
-471 VKGDILAGG
+471 
-480 CFGNVTKDLYVKDLK
+480 
-495 LVRPDITSE
+495 
-504 TSAGALVGFGINIP
+504 
-518 DRYGDPVKPLNISV
+518 DRY
-532 ENVFVQYPK
+532 
-541 ITATGEKDAASDTEV
+541 
-556 DAGALVGAFSGTEL
+556 
-570 TISKTMAVDTYR
+570 
-582 TKVAADDA
+582 
-590 EAEKDLDT
+590 
-598 AVEATYRIRSQY
+598 
-610 GVAGGLAGSVSGKL
+610 
-624 TVSGCVAS
+624 
-632 VYVDGYDFAGGL
+632 
-644 VGKVVDNKGDQP
+644 
-656 ARIENSY
+656 
-663 VGGHTSAGKFL
+663 
-674 VHPTPA
+674 
-680 EENFD
+680 
-685 TTQGRYN
+685 
-692 VISRDTIAGGLAAI
+692 
-706 LPSGSQVERTYVS
+706 
-719 ASVYMHSDVYG
+719 
-730 TVPAASETDTKM
+730 
-742 NKANEKQDEAAFV
+742 
-755 TVYGALNTGS
+755 
-765 SGKAA
+765 
-770 SDASFRY
+770 
-777 CYSSSMVNG
+777 
-786 ARSVCYS
+786 
-793 DTLKNYFEENSQA
+793 
-806 ISKKAFPYDK
+806 
-816 TLTSTYPMPTVVQ
+816 
-829 LIQADPTTQNMIQED
+829 
-844 QNSDSTQPKQ
+844 
-854 IPKFARVHIGDWME
+854 
-868 PEKEEPEETGMQVNN
+868 
-883 GNRLWVDYVL
+883 
-893 DIPDDTGT
+893 
-901 GTNQEPLQVSFS
+901 
-913 IKGQSNGNTV
+913 
-923 YYLVKFY
+923 
-930 PDLSKIM
+930 
-937 YIEEIDASKVE
+937 
-948 LAYNEKNTWGWPA
+948 
-961 SWTDI
+961 

>member
-1 MERTTYMQKKRKGG
+1 M
-15 FTLAEFLVVI
+15 I
-25 AITTILAGVSFVA
+25 N
-38 AIHYQSRLRR
+38 YQ
-48 LEMDQTAKEIFLAAQ
+48 
-63 NRLSLE
+63 
-69 KAGGSLERLLA
+69 
-80 EYPDPED
+80 
-87 PDSEDKLGLTL
+87 
-98 SSGSEEKQGLYYIL
+98 
-112 YQPGDEGSNDTED
+112 
-125 IRQRLLPFGS
+125 
-135 IDETVRTDGSYAI
+135 
-148 GYNPKE
+148 
-154 GTVREVWY
+154 
-162 SDKYV
+162 
-167 FQVTD
+167 
-172 LESEELAQAALSADK
+172 
-187 REKYHGEAIGYY
+187 
-199 NGESMT
+199 
-205 DPEVI
+205 
-210 PDPKLKKPTLKI
+210 
-222 FNGDVLYAEV
+222 
-232 DDYMSPTAQYTM
+232 
-244 RLWVEGMSSG
+244 
-254 AKGWID
+254 
-260 LMDFSQRQRVI
+260 
-271 SIGTSGVSYVILDDI
+271 
-286 TWEGFRFAGLSQDLK
+286 
-301 RSDGGKEG
+301 
-309 KLIPGEDLRVY
+309 
-320 AEVSNSNGSVISE
+320 
-333 IKECNSIFQDITENK
+333 
-348 VLVSSIR
+348 
-355 HLENLDYRISGF
+355 
-367 KPEDSGEAIG
+367 
-377 LSPAEDGS
+377 
-385 NEYVV
+385 
-390 SQQEDLSWTDFRT
+390 
-403 NVVNQIHISHG
+403 
-414 DNRVV
+414 
-419 READKLSVCYAT
+419 
-431 GSGTYT
+431 
-437 SLKYTQP
+437 
-444 GCYAPV
+444 
-450 NPQFVMS
+450 
-457 YEGNTHKINDLLVN
+457 
-471 VKGDILAGG
+471 
-480 CFGNVTKDLYVKDLK
+480 
-495 LVRPDITSE
+495 
-504 TSAGALVGFGINIP
+504 
-518 DRYGDPVKPLNISV
+518 
-532 ENVFVQYPK
+532 
-541 ITATGEKDAASDTEV
+541 
-556 DAGALVGAFSGTEL
+556 
-570 TISKTMAVDTYR
+570 
-582 TKVAADDA
+582 
-590 EAEKDLDT
+590 
-598 AVEATYRIRSQY
+598 
-610 GVAGGLAGSVSGKL
+610 
-624 TVSGCVAS
+624 
-632 VYVDGYDFAGGL
+632 
-644 VGKVVDNKGDQP
+644 
-656 ARIENSY
+656 
-663 VGGHTSAGKFL
+663 
-674 VHPTPA
+674 
-680 EENFD
+680 
-685 TTQGRYN
+685 
-692 VISRDTIAGGLAAI
+692 
-706 LPSGSQVERTYVS
+706 
-719 ASVYMHSDVYG
+719 
-730 TVPAASETDTKM
+730 
-742 NKANEKQDEAAFV
+742 
-755 TVYGALNTGS
+755 
-765 SGKAA
+765 
-770 SDASFRY
+770 
-777 CYSSSMVNG
+777 
-786 ARSVCYS
+786 
-793 DTLKNYFEENSQA
+793 
-806 ISKKAFPYDK
+806 
-816 TLTSTYPMPTVVQ
+816 
-829 LIQADPTTQNMIQED
+829 
-844 QNSDSTQPKQ
+844 
-854 IPKFARVHIGDWME
+854 
-868 PEKEEPEETGMQVNN
+868 
-883 GNRLWVDYVL
+883 
-893 DIPDDTGT
+893 
-901 GTNQEPLQVSFS
+901 
-913 IKGQSNGNTV
+913 
-923 YYLVKFY
+923 
-930 PDLSKIM
+930 
-937 YIEEIDASKVE
+937 
-948 LAYNEKNTWGWPA
+948 
-961 SWTDI
+961 
-966 DKLSTKRIEV
+966 RIEV

>member
-1 MERTTYMQKKRKGG
+1 MN
-15 FTLAEFLVVI
+15 L
-25 AITTILAGVSFVA
+25 
-38 AIHYQSRLRR
+38 
-48 LEMDQTAKEIFLAAQ
+48 
-63 NRLSLE
+63 
-69 KAGGSLERLLA
+69 
-80 EYPDPED
+80 
-87 PDSEDKLGLTL
+87 
-98 SSGSEEKQGLYYIL
+98 
-112 YQPGDEGSNDTED
+112 
-125 IRQRLLPFGS
+125 
-135 IDETVRTDGSYAI
+135 
-148 GYNPKE
+148 
-154 GTVREVWY
+154 
-162 SDKYV
+162 
-167 FQVTD
+167 
-172 LESEELAQAALSADK
+172 
-187 REKYHGEAIGYY
+187 
-199 NGESMT
+199 
-205 DPEVI
+205 
-210 PDPKLKKPTLKI
+210 LKKTL
-222 FNGDVLYAEV
+222 
-232 DDYMSPTAQYTM
+232 DYM
-244 RLWVEGMSSG
+244 E
-254 AKGWID
+254 
-260 LMDFSQRQRVI
+260 
-271 SIGTSGVSYVILDDI
+271 
-286 TWEGFRFAGLSQDLK
+286 
-301 RSDGGKEG
+301 
-309 KLIPGEDLRVY
+309 
-320 AEVSNSNGSVISE
+320 
-333 IKECNSIFQDITENK
+333 
-348 VLVSSIR
+348 
-355 HLENLDYRISGF
+355 
-367 KPEDSGEAIG
+367 
-377 LSPAEDGS
+377 
-385 NEYVV
+385 
-390 SQQEDLSWTDFRT
+390 
-403 NVVNQIHISHG
+403 
-414 DNRVV
+414 
-419 READKLSVCYAT
+419 
-431 GSGTYT
+431 
-437 SLKYTQP
+437 
-444 GCYAPV
+444 
-450 NPQFVMS
+450 
-457 YEGNTHKINDLLVN
+457 
-471 VKGDILAGG
+471 
-480 CFGNVTKDLYVKDLK
+480 
-495 LVRPDITSE
+495 
-504 TSAGALVGFGINIP
+504 
-518 DRYGDPVKPLNISV
+518 
-532 ENVFVQYPK
+532 
-541 ITATGEKDAASDTEV
+541 
-556 DAGALVGAFSGTEL
+556 
-570 TISKTMAVDTYR
+570 
-582 TKVAADDA
+582 
-590 EAEKDLDT
+590 
-598 AVEATYRIRSQY
+598 
-610 GVAGGLAGSVSGKL
+610 
-624 TVSGCVAS
+624 
-632 VYVDGYDFAGGL
+632 
-644 VGKVVDNKGDQP
+644 
-656 ARIENSY
+656 
-663 VGGHTSAGKFL
+663 
-674 VHPTPA
+674 
-680 EENFD
+680 
-685 TTQGRYN
+685 
-692 VISRDTIAGGLAAI
+692 
-706 LPSGSQVERTYVS
+706 
-719 ASVYMHSDVYG
+719 
-730 TVPAASETDTKM
+730 
-742 NKANEKQDEAAFV
+742 
-755 TVYGALNTGS
+755 
-765 SGKAA
+765 
-770 SDASFRY
+770 
-777 CYSSSMVNG
+777 
-786 ARSVCYS
+786 
-793 DTLKNYFEENSQA
+793 
-806 ISKKAFPYDK
+806 
-816 TLTSTYPMPTVVQ
+816 
-829 LIQADPTTQNMIQED
+829 
-844 QNSDSTQPKQ
+844 
-854 IPKFARVHIGDWME
+854 
-868 PEKEEPEETGMQVNN
+868 
-883 GNRLWVDYVL
+883 
-893 DIPDDTGT
+893 
-901 GTNQEPLQVSFS
+901 
-913 IKGQSNGNTV
+913 
-923 YYLVKFY
+923 
-930 PDLSKIM
+930 
-937 YIEEIDASKVE
+937 
-948 LAYNEKNTWGWPA
+948 
-961 SWTDI
+961 
-966 DKLSTKRIEV
+966 
-976 TETGEKQ
+976 
-983 IKVRLYLDN
+983 RLYLDN

-1237 VNVGVQKVTI
+1237 VNVGVQKVTM

-1252 YGKNVLIGGASTG
+1252 YGKNVLIGSASTG

-1441 GSGTSEATDATI
+1441 GSGTSETTDATI

>member
-1 MERTTYMQKKRKGG
+1 ME
-15 FTLAEFLVVI
+15 
-25 AITTILAGVSFVA
+25 
-38 AIHYQSRLRR
+38 
-48 LEMDQTAKEIFLAAQ
+48 
-63 NRLSLE
+63 
-69 KAGGSLERLLA
+69 
-80 EYPDPED
+80 
-87 PDSEDKLGLTL
+87 
-98 SSGSEEKQGLYYIL
+98 
-112 YQPGDEGSNDTED
+112 
-125 IRQRLLPFGS
+125 
-135 IDETVRTDGSYAI
+135 
-148 GYNPKE
+148 
-154 GTVREVWY
+154 
-162 SDKYV
+162 
-167 FQVTD
+167 
-172 LESEELAQAALSADK
+172 
-187 REKYHGEAIGYY
+187 
-199 NGESMT
+199 
-205 DPEVI
+205 
-210 PDPKLKKPTLKI
+210 
-222 FNGDVLYAEV
+222 
-232 DDYMSPTAQYTM
+232 
-244 RLWVEGMSSG
+244 
-254 AKGWID
+254 
-260 LMDFSQRQRVI
+260 
-271 SIGTSGVSYVILDDI
+271 
-286 TWEGFRFAGLSQDLK
+286 
-301 RSDGGKEG
+301 
-309 KLIPGEDLRVY
+309 
-320 AEVSNSNGSVISE
+320 
-333 IKECNSIFQDITENK
+333 
-348 VLVSSIR
+348 
-355 HLENLDYRISGF
+355 
-367 KPEDSGEAIG
+367 
-377 LSPAEDGS
+377 
-385 NEYVV
+385 
-390 SQQEDLSWTDFRT
+390 
-403 NVVNQIHISHG
+403 
-414 DNRVV
+414 
-419 READKLSVCYAT
+419 
-431 GSGTYT
+431 
-437 SLKYTQP
+437 
-444 GCYAPV
+444 
-450 NPQFVMS
+450 
-457 YEGNTHKINDLLVN
+457 
-471 VKGDILAGG
+471 
-480 CFGNVTKDLYVKDLK
+480 
-495 LVRPDITSE
+495 
-504 TSAGALVGFGINIP
+504 
-518 DRYGDPVKPLNISV
+518 
-532 ENVFVQYPK
+532 
-541 ITATGEKDAASDTEV
+541 
-556 DAGALVGAFSGTEL
+556 
-570 TISKTMAVDTYR
+570 
-582 TKVAADDA
+582 
-590 EAEKDLDT
+590 
-598 AVEATYRIRSQY
+598 
-610 GVAGGLAGSVSGKL
+610 
-624 TVSGCVAS
+624 
-632 VYVDGYDFAGGL
+632 
-644 VGKVVDNKGDQP
+644 
-656 ARIENSY
+656 
-663 VGGHTSAGKFL
+663 
-674 VHPTPA
+674 
-680 EENFD
+680 
-685 TTQGRYN
+685 
-692 VISRDTIAGGLAAI
+692 
-706 LPSGSQVERTYVS
+706 
-719 ASVYMHSDVYG
+719 
-730 TVPAASETDTKM
+730 
-742 NKANEKQDEAAFV
+742 
-755 TVYGALNTGS
+755 
-765 SGKAA
+765 
-770 SDASFRY
+770 
-777 CYSSSMVNG
+777 
-786 ARSVCYS
+786 
-793 DTLKNYFEENSQA
+793 
-806 ISKKAFPYDK
+806 
-816 TLTSTYPMPTVVQ
+816 
-829 LIQADPTTQNMIQED
+829 
-844 QNSDSTQPKQ
+844 
-854 IPKFARVHIGDWME
+854 
-868 PEKEEPEETGMQVNN
+868 
-883 GNRLWVDYVL
+883 
-893 DIPDDTGT
+893 
-901 GTNQEPLQVSFS
+901 
-913 IKGQSNGNTV
+913 
-923 YYLVKFY
+923 
-930 PDLSKIM
+930 
-937 YIEEIDASKVE
+937 
-948 LAYNEKNTWGWPA
+948 
-961 SWTDI
+961 
-966 DKLSTKRIEV
+966 
-976 TETGEKQ
+976 
-983 IKVRLYLDN
+983 RLYLDN

-1003 YWQDNYIKAGDNL
+1003 YWQDSYIKAGDNL

-1173 TVKNLNIKDP
+1173 TMKNLNIKDP

-1237 VNVGVQKVTI
+1237 VNVGVQKVTM

-1441 GSGTSEATDATI
+1441 GSGTSETTDATI

>member
-1 MERTTYMQKKRKGG
+1 ME
-15 FTLAEFLVVI
+15 
-25 AITTILAGVSFVA
+25 
-38 AIHYQSRLRR
+38 
-48 LEMDQTAKEIFLAAQ
+48 
-63 NRLSLE
+63 
-69 KAGGSLERLLA
+69 
-80 EYPDPED
+80 
-87 PDSEDKLGLTL
+87 
-98 SSGSEEKQGLYYIL
+98 
-112 YQPGDEGSNDTED
+112 
-125 IRQRLLPFGS
+125 
-135 IDETVRTDGSYAI
+135 
-148 GYNPKE
+148 
-154 GTVREVWY
+154 
-162 SDKYV
+162 
-167 FQVTD
+167 
-172 LESEELAQAALSADK
+172 
-187 REKYHGEAIGYY
+187 
-199 NGESMT
+199 
-205 DPEVI
+205 
-210 PDPKLKKPTLKI
+210 
-222 FNGDVLYAEV
+222 
-232 DDYMSPTAQYTM
+232 
-244 RLWVEGMSSG
+244 
-254 AKGWID
+254 
-260 LMDFSQRQRVI
+260 
-271 SIGTSGVSYVILDDI
+271 
-286 TWEGFRFAGLSQDLK
+286 
-301 RSDGGKEG
+301 
-309 KLIPGEDLRVY
+309 
-320 AEVSNSNGSVISE
+320 
-333 IKECNSIFQDITENK
+333 
-348 VLVSSIR
+348 
-355 HLENLDYRISGF
+355 
-367 KPEDSGEAIG
+367 
-377 LSPAEDGS
+377 
-385 NEYVV
+385 
-390 SQQEDLSWTDFRT
+390 
-403 NVVNQIHISHG
+403 
-414 DNRVV
+414 
-419 READKLSVCYAT
+419 
-431 GSGTYT
+431 
-437 SLKYTQP
+437 
-444 GCYAPV
+444 
-450 NPQFVMS
+450 
-457 YEGNTHKINDLLVN
+457 
-471 VKGDILAGG
+471 
-480 CFGNVTKDLYVKDLK
+480 
-495 LVRPDITSE
+495 
-504 TSAGALVGFGINIP
+504 
-518 DRYGDPVKPLNISV
+518 
-532 ENVFVQYPK
+532 
-541 ITATGEKDAASDTEV
+541 
-556 DAGALVGAFSGTEL
+556 
-570 TISKTMAVDTYR
+570 
-582 TKVAADDA
+582 
-590 EAEKDLDT
+590 
-598 AVEATYRIRSQY
+598 
-610 GVAGGLAGSVSGKL
+610 
-624 TVSGCVAS
+624 
-632 VYVDGYDFAGGL
+632 
-644 VGKVVDNKGDQP
+644 
-656 ARIENSY
+656 
-663 VGGHTSAGKFL
+663 
-674 VHPTPA
+674 
-680 EENFD
+680 
-685 TTQGRYN
+685 
-692 VISRDTIAGGLAAI
+692 
-706 LPSGSQVERTYVS
+706 
-719 ASVYMHSDVYG
+719 
-730 TVPAASETDTKM
+730 
-742 NKANEKQDEAAFV
+742 
-755 TVYGALNTGS
+755 
-765 SGKAA
+765 
-770 SDASFRY
+770 
-777 CYSSSMVNG
+777 
-786 ARSVCYS
+786 
-793 DTLKNYFEENSQA
+793 
-806 ISKKAFPYDK
+806 
-816 TLTSTYPMPTVVQ
+816 
-829 LIQADPTTQNMIQED
+829 
-844 QNSDSTQPKQ
+844 
-854 IPKFARVHIGDWME
+854 
-868 PEKEEPEETGMQVNN
+868 
-883 GNRLWVDYVL
+883 
-893 DIPDDTGT
+893 
-901 GTNQEPLQVSFS
+901 
-913 IKGQSNGNTV
+913 
-923 YYLVKFY
+923 
-930 PDLSKIM
+930 
-937 YIEEIDASKVE
+937 
-948 LAYNEKNTWGWPA
+948 
-961 SWTDI
+961 
-966 DKLSTKRIEV
+966 
-976 TETGEKQ
+976 
-983 IKVRLYLDN
+983 RLYLDN

-1003 YWQDNYIKAGDNL
+1003 YWQDSYIKAGDNL

-1173 TVKNLNIKDP
+1173 TMKNLNIKDP

-1237 VNVGVQKVTI
+1237 VNVGVQKVTM

-1441 GSGTSEATDATI
+1441 GSGTSETTDATI

-1469 NIWGSVSGIKSVLDQ
+1469 NIWGSVSGIKSVLDR

>member
-1 MERTTYMQKKRKGG
+1 ME
-15 FTLAEFLVVI
+15 
-25 AITTILAGVSFVA
+25 
-38 AIHYQSRLRR
+38 
-48 LEMDQTAKEIFLAAQ
+48 
-63 NRLSLE
+63 
-69 KAGGSLERLLA
+69 
-80 EYPDPED
+80 
-87 PDSEDKLGLTL
+87 
-98 SSGSEEKQGLYYIL
+98 
-112 YQPGDEGSNDTED
+112 
-125 IRQRLLPFGS
+125 
-135 IDETVRTDGSYAI
+135 
-148 GYNPKE
+148 
-154 GTVREVWY
+154 
-162 SDKYV
+162 
-167 FQVTD
+167 
-172 LESEELAQAALSADK
+172 
-187 REKYHGEAIGYY
+187 
-199 NGESMT
+199 
-205 DPEVI
+205 
-210 PDPKLKKPTLKI
+210 
-222 FNGDVLYAEV
+222 
-232 DDYMSPTAQYTM
+232 
-244 RLWVEGMSSG
+244 
-254 AKGWID
+254 
-260 LMDFSQRQRVI
+260 
-271 SIGTSGVSYVILDDI
+271 
-286 TWEGFRFAGLSQDLK
+286 
-301 RSDGGKEG
+301 
-309 KLIPGEDLRVY
+309 
-320 AEVSNSNGSVISE
+320 
-333 IKECNSIFQDITENK
+333 
-348 VLVSSIR
+348 
-355 HLENLDYRISGF
+355 
-367 KPEDSGEAIG
+367 
-377 LSPAEDGS
+377 
-385 NEYVV
+385 
-390 SQQEDLSWTDFRT
+390 
-403 NVVNQIHISHG
+403 
-414 DNRVV
+414 
-419 READKLSVCYAT
+419 
-431 GSGTYT
+431 
-437 SLKYTQP
+437 
-444 GCYAPV
+444 
-450 NPQFVMS
+450 
-457 YEGNTHKINDLLVN
+457 
-471 VKGDILAGG
+471 
-480 CFGNVTKDLYVKDLK
+480 
-495 LVRPDITSE
+495 
-504 TSAGALVGFGINIP
+504 
-518 DRYGDPVKPLNISV
+518 
-532 ENVFVQYPK
+532 
-541 ITATGEKDAASDTEV
+541 
-556 DAGALVGAFSGTEL
+556 
-570 TISKTMAVDTYR
+570 
-582 TKVAADDA
+582 
-590 EAEKDLDT
+590 
-598 AVEATYRIRSQY
+598 
-610 GVAGGLAGSVSGKL
+610 
-624 TVSGCVAS
+624 
-632 VYVDGYDFAGGL
+632 
-644 VGKVVDNKGDQP
+644 
-656 ARIENSY
+656 
-663 VGGHTSAGKFL
+663 
-674 VHPTPA
+674 
-680 EENFD
+680 
-685 TTQGRYN
+685 
-692 VISRDTIAGGLAAI
+692 
-706 LPSGSQVERTYVS
+706 
-719 ASVYMHSDVYG
+719 
-730 TVPAASETDTKM
+730 
-742 NKANEKQDEAAFV
+742 
-755 TVYGALNTGS
+755 
-765 SGKAA
+765 
-770 SDASFRY
+770 
-777 CYSSSMVNG
+777 
-786 ARSVCYS
+786 
-793 DTLKNYFEENSQA
+793 
-806 ISKKAFPYDK
+806 
-816 TLTSTYPMPTVVQ
+816 
-829 LIQADPTTQNMIQED
+829 
-844 QNSDSTQPKQ
+844 
-854 IPKFARVHIGDWME
+854 
-868 PEKEEPEETGMQVNN
+868 
-883 GNRLWVDYVL
+883 
-893 DIPDDTGT
+893 
-901 GTNQEPLQVSFS
+901 
-913 IKGQSNGNTV
+913 
-923 YYLVKFY
+923 
-930 PDLSKIM
+930 
-937 YIEEIDASKVE
+937 
-948 LAYNEKNTWGWPA
+948 
-961 SWTDI
+961 
-966 DKLSTKRIEV
+966 
-976 TETGEKQ
+976 
-983 IKVRLYLDN
+983 RLYLDN

-1003 YWQDNYIKAGDNL
+1003 YWQDSYIKAGDNL

-1173 TVKNLNIKDP
+1173 TMKNLNIKDP

-1237 VNVGVQKVTI
+1237 VNVGVQKVTM

-1252 YGKNVLIGGASTG
+1252 YGKNVLIGSASTG

-1441 GSGTSEATDATI
+1441 GSGTSETTDATI

>member
-1 MERTTYMQKKRKGG
+1 MN
-15 FTLAEFLVVI
+15 L
-25 AITTILAGVSFVA
+25 
-38 AIHYQSRLRR
+38 
-48 LEMDQTAKEIFLAAQ
+48 
-63 NRLSLE
+63 
-69 KAGGSLERLLA
+69 
-80 EYPDPED
+80 
-87 PDSEDKLGLTL
+87 
-98 SSGSEEKQGLYYIL
+98 
-112 YQPGDEGSNDTED
+112 
-125 IRQRLLPFGS
+125 
-135 IDETVRTDGSYAI
+135 
-148 GYNPKE
+148 
-154 GTVREVWY
+154 
-162 SDKYV
+162 
-167 FQVTD
+167 
-172 LESEELAQAALSADK
+172 
-187 REKYHGEAIGYY
+187 
-199 NGESMT
+199 
-205 DPEVI
+205 
-210 PDPKLKKPTLKI
+210 LKKTL
-222 FNGDVLYAEV
+222 
-232 DDYMSPTAQYTM
+232 DYM
-244 RLWVEGMSSG
+244 E
-254 AKGWID
+254 
-260 LMDFSQRQRVI
+260 
-271 SIGTSGVSYVILDDI
+271 
-286 TWEGFRFAGLSQDLK
+286 
-301 RSDGGKEG
+301 
-309 KLIPGEDLRVY
+309 
-320 AEVSNSNGSVISE
+320 
-333 IKECNSIFQDITENK
+333 
-348 VLVSSIR
+348 
-355 HLENLDYRISGF
+355 
-367 KPEDSGEAIG
+367 
-377 LSPAEDGS
+377 
-385 NEYVV
+385 
-390 SQQEDLSWTDFRT
+390 
-403 NVVNQIHISHG
+403 
-414 DNRVV
+414 
-419 READKLSVCYAT
+419 
-431 GSGTYT
+431 
-437 SLKYTQP
+437 
-444 GCYAPV
+444 
-450 NPQFVMS
+450 
-457 YEGNTHKINDLLVN
+457 
-471 VKGDILAGG
+471 
-480 CFGNVTKDLYVKDLK
+480 
-495 LVRPDITSE
+495 
-504 TSAGALVGFGINIP
+504 
-518 DRYGDPVKPLNISV
+518 
-532 ENVFVQYPK
+532 
-541 ITATGEKDAASDTEV
+541 
-556 DAGALVGAFSGTEL
+556 
-570 TISKTMAVDTYR
+570 
-582 TKVAADDA
+582 
-590 EAEKDLDT
+590 
-598 AVEATYRIRSQY
+598 
-610 GVAGGLAGSVSGKL
+610 
-624 TVSGCVAS
+624 
-632 VYVDGYDFAGGL
+632 
-644 VGKVVDNKGDQP
+644 
-656 ARIENSY
+656 
-663 VGGHTSAGKFL
+663 
-674 VHPTPA
+674 
-680 EENFD
+680 
-685 TTQGRYN
+685 
-692 VISRDTIAGGLAAI
+692 
-706 LPSGSQVERTYVS
+706 
-719 ASVYMHSDVYG
+719 
-730 TVPAASETDTKM
+730 
-742 NKANEKQDEAAFV
+742 
-755 TVYGALNTGS
+755 
-765 SGKAA
+765 
-770 SDASFRY
+770 
-777 CYSSSMVNG
+777 
-786 ARSVCYS
+786 
-793 DTLKNYFEENSQA
+793 
-806 ISKKAFPYDK
+806 
-816 TLTSTYPMPTVVQ
+816 
-829 LIQADPTTQNMIQED
+829 
-844 QNSDSTQPKQ
+844 
-854 IPKFARVHIGDWME
+854 
-868 PEKEEPEETGMQVNN
+868 
-883 GNRLWVDYVL
+883 
-893 DIPDDTGT
+893 
-901 GTNQEPLQVSFS
+901 
-913 IKGQSNGNTV
+913 
-923 YYLVKFY
+923 
-930 PDLSKIM
+930 
-937 YIEEIDASKVE
+937 
-948 LAYNEKNTWGWPA
+948 
-961 SWTDI
+961 
-966 DKLSTKRIEV
+966 
-976 TETGEKQ
+976 
-983 IKVRLYLDN
+983 RLYLDN

-1003 YWQDNYIKAGDNL
+1003 YWQDSYIKAGDNL

-1173 TVKNLNIKDP
+1173 IMKNLNIKDP

-1237 VNVGVQKVTI
+1237 VNVGVQKVTM

-1441 GSGTSEATDATI
+1441 GSGTSETTDATI

>member
-1 MERTTYMQKKRKGG
+1 ME
-15 FTLAEFLVVI
+15 
-25 AITTILAGVSFVA
+25 
-38 AIHYQSRLRR
+38 
-48 LEMDQTAKEIFLAAQ
+48 
-63 NRLSLE
+63 
-69 KAGGSLERLLA
+69 
-80 EYPDPED
+80 
-87 PDSEDKLGLTL
+87 
-98 SSGSEEKQGLYYIL
+98 
-112 YQPGDEGSNDTED
+112 
-125 IRQRLLPFGS
+125 
-135 IDETVRTDGSYAI
+135 
-148 GYNPKE
+148 
-154 GTVREVWY
+154 
-162 SDKYV
+162 
-167 FQVTD
+167 
-172 LESEELAQAALSADK
+172 
-187 REKYHGEAIGYY
+187 
-199 NGESMT
+199 
-205 DPEVI
+205 
-210 PDPKLKKPTLKI
+210 
-222 FNGDVLYAEV
+222 
-232 DDYMSPTAQYTM
+232 
-244 RLWVEGMSSG
+244 
-254 AKGWID
+254 
-260 LMDFSQRQRVI
+260 
-271 SIGTSGVSYVILDDI
+271 
-286 TWEGFRFAGLSQDLK
+286 
-301 RSDGGKEG
+301 
-309 KLIPGEDLRVY
+309 
-320 AEVSNSNGSVISE
+320 
-333 IKECNSIFQDITENK
+333 
-348 VLVSSIR
+348 
-355 HLENLDYRISGF
+355 
-367 KPEDSGEAIG
+367 
-377 LSPAEDGS
+377 
-385 NEYVV
+385 
-390 SQQEDLSWTDFRT
+390 
-403 NVVNQIHISHG
+403 
-414 DNRVV
+414 
-419 READKLSVCYAT
+419 
-431 GSGTYT
+431 
-437 SLKYTQP
+437 
-444 GCYAPV
+444 
-450 NPQFVMS
+450 
-457 YEGNTHKINDLLVN
+457 
-471 VKGDILAGG
+471 
-480 CFGNVTKDLYVKDLK
+480 
-495 LVRPDITSE
+495 
-504 TSAGALVGFGINIP
+504 
-518 DRYGDPVKPLNISV
+518 
-532 ENVFVQYPK
+532 
-541 ITATGEKDAASDTEV
+541 
-556 DAGALVGAFSGTEL
+556 
-570 TISKTMAVDTYR
+570 
-582 TKVAADDA
+582 
-590 EAEKDLDT
+590 
-598 AVEATYRIRSQY
+598 
-610 GVAGGLAGSVSGKL
+610 
-624 TVSGCVAS
+624 
-632 VYVDGYDFAGGL
+632 
-644 VGKVVDNKGDQP
+644 
-656 ARIENSY
+656 
-663 VGGHTSAGKFL
+663 
-674 VHPTPA
+674 
-680 EENFD
+680 
-685 TTQGRYN
+685 
-692 VISRDTIAGGLAAI
+692 
-706 LPSGSQVERTYVS
+706 
-719 ASVYMHSDVYG
+719 
-730 TVPAASETDTKM
+730 
-742 NKANEKQDEAAFV
+742 
-755 TVYGALNTGS
+755 
-765 SGKAA
+765 
-770 SDASFRY
+770 
-777 CYSSSMVNG
+777 
-786 ARSVCYS
+786 
-793 DTLKNYFEENSQA
+793 
-806 ISKKAFPYDK
+806 
-816 TLTSTYPMPTVVQ
+816 
-829 LIQADPTTQNMIQED
+829 
-844 QNSDSTQPKQ
+844 
-854 IPKFARVHIGDWME
+854 
-868 PEKEEPEETGMQVNN
+868 
-883 GNRLWVDYVL
+883 
-893 DIPDDTGT
+893 
-901 GTNQEPLQVSFS
+901 
-913 IKGQSNGNTV
+913 
-923 YYLVKFY
+923 
-930 PDLSKIM
+930 
-937 YIEEIDASKVE
+937 
-948 LAYNEKNTWGWPA
+948 
-961 SWTDI
+961 
-966 DKLSTKRIEV
+966 
-976 TETGEKQ
+976 
-983 IKVRLYLDN
+983 RLYLDN

-1252 YGKNVLIGGASTG
+1252 YEKNVLIGGASTG

-1453 TNCVY
+1453 TNCAY

>member
-1 MERTTYMQKKRKGG
+1 ME
-15 FTLAEFLVVI
+15 
-25 AITTILAGVSFVA
+25 
-38 AIHYQSRLRR
+38 
-48 LEMDQTAKEIFLAAQ
+48 
-63 NRLSLE
+63 
-69 KAGGSLERLLA
+69 
-80 EYPDPED
+80 
-87 PDSEDKLGLTL
+87 
-98 SSGSEEKQGLYYIL
+98 
-112 YQPGDEGSNDTED
+112 
-125 IRQRLLPFGS
+125 
-135 IDETVRTDGSYAI
+135 
-148 GYNPKE
+148 
-154 GTVREVWY
+154 
-162 SDKYV
+162 
-167 FQVTD
+167 
-172 LESEELAQAALSADK
+172 
-187 REKYHGEAIGYY
+187 
-199 NGESMT
+199 
-205 DPEVI
+205 
-210 PDPKLKKPTLKI
+210 
-222 FNGDVLYAEV
+222 
-232 DDYMSPTAQYTM
+232 
-244 RLWVEGMSSG
+244 
-254 AKGWID
+254 
-260 LMDFSQRQRVI
+260 
-271 SIGTSGVSYVILDDI
+271 
-286 TWEGFRFAGLSQDLK
+286 
-301 RSDGGKEG
+301 
-309 KLIPGEDLRVY
+309 
-320 AEVSNSNGSVISE
+320 
-333 IKECNSIFQDITENK
+333 
-348 VLVSSIR
+348 
-355 HLENLDYRISGF
+355 
-367 KPEDSGEAIG
+367 
-377 LSPAEDGS
+377 
-385 NEYVV
+385 
-390 SQQEDLSWTDFRT
+390 
-403 NVVNQIHISHG
+403 
-414 DNRVV
+414 
-419 READKLSVCYAT
+419 
-431 GSGTYT
+431 
-437 SLKYTQP
+437 
-444 GCYAPV
+444 
-450 NPQFVMS
+450 
-457 YEGNTHKINDLLVN
+457 
-471 VKGDILAGG
+471 
-480 CFGNVTKDLYVKDLK
+480 
-495 LVRPDITSE
+495 
-504 TSAGALVGFGINIP
+504 
-518 DRYGDPVKPLNISV
+518 
-532 ENVFVQYPK
+532 
-541 ITATGEKDAASDTEV
+541 
-556 DAGALVGAFSGTEL
+556 
-570 TISKTMAVDTYR
+570 
-582 TKVAADDA
+582 
-590 EAEKDLDT
+590 
-598 AVEATYRIRSQY
+598 
-610 GVAGGLAGSVSGKL
+610 
-624 TVSGCVAS
+624 
-632 VYVDGYDFAGGL
+632 
-644 VGKVVDNKGDQP
+644 
-656 ARIENSY
+656 
-663 VGGHTSAGKFL
+663 
-674 VHPTPA
+674 
-680 EENFD
+680 
-685 TTQGRYN
+685 
-692 VISRDTIAGGLAAI
+692 
-706 LPSGSQVERTYVS
+706 
-719 ASVYMHSDVYG
+719 
-730 TVPAASETDTKM
+730 
-742 NKANEKQDEAAFV
+742 
-755 TVYGALNTGS
+755 
-765 SGKAA
+765 
-770 SDASFRY
+770 
-777 CYSSSMVNG
+777 
-786 ARSVCYS
+786 
-793 DTLKNYFEENSQA
+793 
-806 ISKKAFPYDK
+806 
-816 TLTSTYPMPTVVQ
+816 
-829 LIQADPTTQNMIQED
+829 
-844 QNSDSTQPKQ
+844 
-854 IPKFARVHIGDWME
+854 
-868 PEKEEPEETGMQVNN
+868 
-883 GNRLWVDYVL
+883 
-893 DIPDDTGT
+893 
-901 GTNQEPLQVSFS
+901 
-913 IKGQSNGNTV
+913 
-923 YYLVKFY
+923 
-930 PDLSKIM
+930 
-937 YIEEIDASKVE
+937 
-948 LAYNEKNTWGWPA
+948 
-961 SWTDI
+961 
-966 DKLSTKRIEV
+966 
-976 TETGEKQ
+976 
-983 IKVRLYLDN
+983 RLYLDN

-1247 KNVHV
+1247 KNV
-1252 YGKNVLIGGASTG
+1252 LIGGASTG

-1453 TNCVY
+1453 TNCAY

>member
-1 MERTTYMQKKRKGG
+1 ME
-15 FTLAEFLVVI
+15 
-25 AITTILAGVSFVA
+25 
-38 AIHYQSRLRR
+38 
-48 LEMDQTAKEIFLAAQ
+48 
-63 NRLSLE
+63 
-69 KAGGSLERLLA
+69 
-80 EYPDPED
+80 
-87 PDSEDKLGLTL
+87 
-98 SSGSEEKQGLYYIL
+98 
-112 YQPGDEGSNDTED
+112 
-125 IRQRLLPFGS
+125 
-135 IDETVRTDGSYAI
+135 
-148 GYNPKE
+148 
-154 GTVREVWY
+154 
-162 SDKYV
+162 
-167 FQVTD
+167 
-172 LESEELAQAALSADK
+172 
-187 REKYHGEAIGYY
+187 
-199 NGESMT
+199 
-205 DPEVI
+205 
-210 PDPKLKKPTLKI
+210 
-222 FNGDVLYAEV
+222 
-232 DDYMSPTAQYTM
+232 
-244 RLWVEGMSSG
+244 
-254 AKGWID
+254 
-260 LMDFSQRQRVI
+260 
-271 SIGTSGVSYVILDDI
+271 
-286 TWEGFRFAGLSQDLK
+286 
-301 RSDGGKEG
+301 
-309 KLIPGEDLRVY
+309 
-320 AEVSNSNGSVISE
+320 
-333 IKECNSIFQDITENK
+333 
-348 VLVSSIR
+348 
-355 HLENLDYRISGF
+355 
-367 KPEDSGEAIG
+367 
-377 LSPAEDGS
+377 
-385 NEYVV
+385 
-390 SQQEDLSWTDFRT
+390 
-403 NVVNQIHISHG
+403 
-414 DNRVV
+414 
-419 READKLSVCYAT
+419 
-431 GSGTYT
+431 
-437 SLKYTQP
+437 
-444 GCYAPV
+444 
-450 NPQFVMS
+450 
-457 YEGNTHKINDLLVN
+457 
-471 VKGDILAGG
+471 
-480 CFGNVTKDLYVKDLK
+480 
-495 LVRPDITSE
+495 
-504 TSAGALVGFGINIP
+504 
-518 DRYGDPVKPLNISV
+518 
-532 ENVFVQYPK
+532 
-541 ITATGEKDAASDTEV
+541 
-556 DAGALVGAFSGTEL
+556 
-570 TISKTMAVDTYR
+570 
-582 TKVAADDA
+582 
-590 EAEKDLDT
+590 
-598 AVEATYRIRSQY
+598 
-610 GVAGGLAGSVSGKL
+610 
-624 TVSGCVAS
+624 
-632 VYVDGYDFAGGL
+632 
-644 VGKVVDNKGDQP
+644 
-656 ARIENSY
+656 
-663 VGGHTSAGKFL
+663 
-674 VHPTPA
+674 
-680 EENFD
+680 
-685 TTQGRYN
+685 
-692 VISRDTIAGGLAAI
+692 
-706 LPSGSQVERTYVS
+706 
-719 ASVYMHSDVYG
+719 
-730 TVPAASETDTKM
+730 
-742 NKANEKQDEAAFV
+742 
-755 TVYGALNTGS
+755 
-765 SGKAA
+765 
-770 SDASFRY
+770 
-777 CYSSSMVNG
+777 
-786 ARSVCYS
+786 
-793 DTLKNYFEENSQA
+793 
-806 ISKKAFPYDK
+806 
-816 TLTSTYPMPTVVQ
+816 
-829 LIQADPTTQNMIQED
+829 
-844 QNSDSTQPKQ
+844 
-854 IPKFARVHIGDWME
+854 
-868 PEKEEPEETGMQVNN
+868 
-883 GNRLWVDYVL
+883 
-893 DIPDDTGT
+893 
-901 GTNQEPLQVSFS
+901 
-913 IKGQSNGNTV
+913 
-923 YYLVKFY
+923 
-930 PDLSKIM
+930 
-937 YIEEIDASKVE
+937 
-948 LAYNEKNTWGWPA
+948 
-961 SWTDI
+961 
-966 DKLSTKRIEV
+966 
-976 TETGEKQ
+976 
-983 IKVRLYLDN
+983 RLYLDN

-1173 TVKNLNIKDP
+1173 TMKNLNIKDP

-1237 VNVGVQKVTI
+1237 VNVGVQKVTM

-1441 GSGTSEATDATI
+1441 GSGTSETTDATI